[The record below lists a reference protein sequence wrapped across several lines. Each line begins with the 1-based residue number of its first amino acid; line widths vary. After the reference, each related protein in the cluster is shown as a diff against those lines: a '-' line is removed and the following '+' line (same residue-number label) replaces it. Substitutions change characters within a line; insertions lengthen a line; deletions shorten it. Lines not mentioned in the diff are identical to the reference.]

1 MMFFGVKLKKA
12 LEFSLNMILLEDLI
26 VDNQSDSLVESI
38 GVENNESFEKRP
50 KTCDY
55 CKSAH
60 MKAIEVLG
68 AIDEPILWGC
78 LKCDALFLKFSRSK
92 TEVLLANAMGLWT
105 NPQDWGY
112 IERDLFN

>member
-1 MMFFGVKLKKA
+1 
-12 LEFSLNMILLEDLI
+12 
-26 VDNQSDSLVESI
+26 
-38 GVENNESFEKRP
+38 
-50 KTCDY
+50 
-55 CKSAH
+55 